1 MIQTSLTRAFHFFH
15 HRIVHALCNH
25 FHFGAAAALPNVTS
39 LTAAGGRVDVRMN
52 IGVQM
57 YRFAF
62 LHFPAFAVRTQSP
75 YVCLS
80 NVCLSEGVGKF
91 YFYLRRSTQVNGS

>member
-1 MIQTSLTRAFHFFH
+1 MRT
-15 HRIVHALCNH
+15 
-25 FHFGAAAALPNVTS
+25 
-39 LTAAGGRVDVRMN
+39 N

-91 YFYLRRSTQVNGS
+91 YFFEGAEWLGLEADEVFLNSRISQRYKYEIW